1 MMYAV
6 FLDITVNVS
15 VQEVGYTDNDVFIKR
30 IVAREGDVVEVA
42 FKLRNFFFMCITISC
57 NLHLI
62 VSFSVYEFLP
72 AVFVCVN
79 FNTMKFFE
87 IF

>member
-1 MMYAV
+1 MMFAV

-62 VSFSVYEFLP
+62 SF
-72 AVFVCVN
+72 
-79 FNTMKFFE
+79 FFCL
-87 IF
+87 